1 MKRACVAFMCFG
13 SPKSALFSFAFAILI
28 FTVLSFLQT
37 HLAFSIQASSL
48 ESTVLVSKERGDK
61 KTGYL

>member
-1 MKRACVAFMCFG
+1 M
-13 SPKSALFSFAFAILI
+13 

-48 ESTVLVSKERGDK
+48 DSTVLVSKERGDK
-61 KTGYL
+61 RQALIKPNVVHMYIDMLSYEP